1 MIIKL
6 VPPNWADS
14 VLVSLQIQSTLRILD
29 MQTGGKETFLT
40 ATMAFARFISATYT
54 AASVKLV

>member
-1 MIIKL
+1 
-6 VPPNWADS
+6 
-14 VLVSLQIQSTLRILD
+14 LVSLQIQSTLRILD

-54 AASVKLV
+54 AASAKLV